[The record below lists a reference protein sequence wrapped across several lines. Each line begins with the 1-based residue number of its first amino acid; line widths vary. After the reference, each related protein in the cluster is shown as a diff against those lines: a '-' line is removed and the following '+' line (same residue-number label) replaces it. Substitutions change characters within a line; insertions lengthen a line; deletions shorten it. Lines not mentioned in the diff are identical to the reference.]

1 MTITLPDIAE
11 IWKFIIGNEYTGSL
25 FFLFVYATGAGVALR
40 IAEFLFPN
48 DDHEDATIPYV
59 IFWFVSIPGTILL
72 AIKFFR
78 GGQTTGDQAEE
89 AKMIQE
95 IYKNLSR
102 MEERV
107 EALETIL
114 LDHEKQKGRQAKP

>member
-1 MTITLPDIAE
+1 MKEVLIVAIV
-11 IWKFIIGNEYTGSL
+11 FGSIV
-25 FFLFVYATGAGVALR
+25 FALA
-40 IAEFLFPN
+40 I
-48 DDHEDATIPYV
+48 
-59 IFWFVSIPGTILL
+59 IPGTILL

-78 GGQTTGDQAEE
+78 GGQSTADHAEE

-95 IYKNLSR
+95 IYKGLSR

-114 LDHEKQKGRQAKP
+114 LDHEKRNRKEAQP